1 MNSLTRI
8 SARLPGA
15 DALRQAASAW
25 AHSDGV
31 TWVFIGKTL
40 LTAFL
45 ALWLAYRLELPQ
57 PNTVLVSA
65 FIVLQPQSG
74 QVLAKSFYRILGTL
88 AGLTVMVTFIALFA
102 QERVLFLLCV
112 SLWVGLCTAGAARY
126 RDFRA
131 YACLLA
137 GYTAVMI
144 GIPAT
149 LHPEGAFMAALWRVL
164 EITLGIF
171 CTGLV
176 SALVLPQTSSA
187 VLRNALD
194 TRFGDFAGL
203 AAAGLEG
210 TLDHARFEQA
220 AARIAAEAVG
230 LENLRNVTAFEDPHM
245 RLRSGRLARLNSE
258 FMQLT
263 TRFHALQRL
272 LDRLRE
278 RQAGAVLEVLM
289 PCLVEVGG
297 LLAGWHGRPLRDA
310 DAAFLAAQLEH
321 CRQQLMPQIREA
333 RARLA
338 HACPREADQLDFETA
353 AELLFRFAGDLHD
366 YAQTHASLAA
376 HKHIREQWKERFT
389 PKANAVAAAV
399 AGLRCALLVLVGGV
413 FWIETSWLSG
423 ATFTLT
429 SVLIAA
435 LSSASPNPKRLSLQ
449 LTLGTLLG
457 ATLGFILTFR
467 VLPHLDGFPLLC
479 MALAPVFALGAF
491 LITRPQWSGYGVG
504 LLVWFCIASLPANL
518 ARYDAY
524 TFINEYLAMLLSM
537 GMAVVAAMVIL
548 PPNRPWLWERLEAEL
563 RMRVVHTISDP
574 LKGLSAGFESGTRDL
589 LNQAYGLASGRPDV
603 QRRLLRWMFQVQEV
617 GLAIIELRREQ
628 AVLPDEPWYAEHM
641 PWRRAIRAMGRALI
655 RLFIQP
661 GEHNRLRALAA
672 VEHAIHSTRSTQEPR
687 PPHFDTSPLRRMCSY
702 LHFIRTSLL
711 DPSSPLR
718 ESSRG

>member
-112 SLWVGLCTAGAARY
+112 SIWVGLCTAGAARY

-164 EITLGIF
+164 EITLGIA

-187 VLRNALD
+187 ALRNALD

-376 HKHIREQWKERFT
+376 HRHAREQWKERFT
-389 PKANAVAAAV
+389 PKANAVAAAGV
-399 AGLRCALLVLVGGV
+399 ALGAVRIDSGELGVLARQ
-413 FWIETSWLSG
+413 TRQQLDQLG
-423 ATFTLT
+423 ATTTRIVVSGDLDEF
-429 SVLIAA
+429 SIAA
-435 LSSASPNPKRLSLQ
+435 LRAE
-449 LTLGTLLG
+449 
-457 ATLGFILTFR
+457 
-467 VLPHLDGFPLLC
+467 
-479 MALAPVFALGAF
+479 PVD
-491 LITRPQWSGYGVG
+491 SYGVG
-504 LLVWFCIASLPANL
+504 TSLVTGSGAPTA
-518 ARYDAY
+518 
-524 TFINEYLAMLLSM
+524 
-537 GMAVVAAMVIL
+537 GMVYKLVEV
-548 PPNRPWLWERLEAEL
+548 E
-563 RMRVVHTISDP
+563 
-574 LKGLSAGFESGTRDL
+574 
-589 LNQAYGLASGRPDV
+589 GRPV
-603 QRRLLRWMFQVQEV
+603 EKRSSHKESKGGRKSALRRHKPTGTALEEVVYRVGEGQTPPALGPYDRELPIALLRNGEPAA
-617 GLAIIELRREQ
+617 GLPTLEQSRE
-628 AVLPDEPWYAEHM
+628 
-641 PWRRAIRAMGRALI
+641 
-655 RLFIQP
+655 
-661 GEHNRLRALAA
+661 RLRAAL
-672 VEHAIHSTRSTQEPR
+672 VSVPWEGLKLSHGEPAIPTT
-687 PPHFDTSPLRRMCSY
+687 FL
-702 LHFIRTSLL
+702 
-711 DPSSPLR
+711 
-718 ESSRG
+718 

>member
-1 MNSLTRI
+1 MPSL
-8 SARLPGA
+8 SARLPNA
-15 DALRQAASAW
+15 AALRLALSAW

-31 TWVFIGKTL
+31 TWVFIAKAL
-40 LTAFL
+40 ITAFT

-88 AGLTVMVTFIALFA
+88 LGLSVMVTLIALFN
-102 QERVLFLLCV
+102 QERVLFLLSV
-112 SLWVGLCTAGAARY
+112 ALWVGLCTAGAARY

-149 LHPEGAFMAALWRVL
+149 LHPEGAFMQALWRVL
-164 EITLGIF
+164 EISLGIL
-171 CTGLV
+171 CTGVV
-176 SALVLPQTSSA
+176 SAVVLPQTSSA
-187 VLRNALD
+187 ALRNALD

-203 AAAGLEG
+203 ASAGLAG
-210 TLDHARFEQA
+210 NLDATRFEQA
-220 AARIAAEAVG
+220 SARIAAESVG
-230 LENLRNVTAFEDPHM
+230 LESLRNVTVFEDPHM
-245 RLRSGRLARLNSE
+245 RLRSGRLARVNSE
-258 FMQLT
+258 FMRMT

-278 RQAGAVLEVLM
+278 RQAATLLEVLM
-289 PCLVEVGG
+289 PCLLQLAD
-297 LLAGWHGRPLRDA
+297 LLAGWHGRPLRYA
-310 DAAFLAAQLEH
+310 DAERLAAQLEE
-321 CRQQLMPQIREA
+321 CRRQLMPAIREA
-333 RARLA
+333 RALLA
-338 HACPREADQLDFETA
+338 RSRPKESDQLDFETA

-366 YAQTHASLAA
+366 YALTHASLAA
-376 HKHIREQWKERFT
+376 HKHEREQWKERFT

-399 AGLRCALLVLVGGV
+399 AGFRCALLVLAGGI
-413 FWIETSWLSG
+413 FWIATSWPSG
-423 ATFTLT
+423 ATFALT

-435 LSSASPNPKRLSLQ
+435 LSSASPDPKRLSLQ
-449 LTLGTLLG
+449 LTFGTLLG

-491 LITRPQWSGYGVG
+491 LITRPQWNGYGVG

-524 TFINEYLAMLLSM
+524 HFINEYLAMLLSM
-537 GMAVVAAMVIL
+537 GMAVIAAVVIL

-563 RMRVVHTISDP
+563 RLRVVHVISDP
-574 LKGLSAGFESGTRDL
+574 AKGLSAGFESGTRDL
-589 LNQAYGLASGRPDV
+589 LNQAYGLSSGRPDV
-603 QRRLLRWMFQVQEV
+603 QQRLLRWMFVVQEV

-628 AVLPDEPWYAEHM
+628 EALPAEPWYAERM

-661 GEHNRLRALAA
+661 GEANRLRALGA
-672 VEHAIHSTRSTQEPR
+672 VEHAIHAIRSTHEPH

-711 DPSSPLR
+711 DPRSPLR
-718 ESSRG
+718 EAQ

>member
-1 MNSLTRI
+1 MSSL
-8 SARLPGA
+8 SVRLPDA
-15 DALRQAASAW
+15 AALRQAFSAW

-31 TWVFIGKTL
+31 TWVFIAKTL
-40 LTAFL
+40 ITAFT

-65 FIVLQPQSG
+65 VIVLQPQSG

-112 SLWVGLCTAGAARY
+112 SIWVGLCTAGAARY

-144 GIPAT
+144 GIPAS
-149 LHPEGAFMAALWRVL
+149 LHPEGAFMQALWRVI
-164 EITLGIF
+164 EISLGIL
-171 CTGLV
+171 CTGV
-176 SALVLPQTSSA
+176 ISAVVLPQTSSA
-187 VLRNALD
+187 ALRNALD
-194 TRFGDFAGL
+194 RRFGDFAGL

-210 TLDHARFEQA
+210 TLDNNRFEQS
-220 AARIAAEAVG
+220 AARLAAEAVG

-258 FMQLT
+258 FMQMN

-278 RQAGAVLEVLM
+278 RRAEAVLEVLM
-289 PCLVEVGG
+289 PCLIEVGE
-297 LLAGWHGRPLRDA
+297 LLTGWHGRPLRDA
-310 DAAFLAAQLEH
+310 DAARLAGQLER
-321 CRQQLMPQIREA
+321 CRQQLMPNIREA
-333 RARLA
+333 RAKLA

-353 AELLFRFAGDLHD
+353 AELLFRFTGDIHD
-366 YAQTHASLAA
+366 YALTHASLAA
-376 HKHIREQWKERFT
+376 HKHAREHWKERFT
-389 PKANAVAAAV
+389 PKANALAASV
-399 AGLRCALLVLVGGV
+399 AGFRCALLVLIGGIV
-413 FWIETSWLSG
+413 WIETSWISG
-423 ATFTLT
+423 ATFALT

-457 ATLGFILTFR
+457 ASLGFILTFR
-467 VLPHLDGFPLLC
+467 VLPLLDGFPLLC
-479 MALAPVFALGAF
+479 CALAPVFALGAF
-491 LITRPQWSGYGVG
+491 FISRPQWSGYGVG

-518 ARYDAY
+518 TRYDAY
-524 TFINEYLAMLLSM
+524 VFINEYLAMLLSM
-537 GMAVVAAMVIL
+537 GMAVIAAMVIL
-548 PPNRPWLWERLEAEL
+548 PPNRPWLWKRLEAEL

-574 LKGLSAGFESGTRDL
+574 LKGLSSGFESGTRDL
-589 LNQAYGLASGRPDV
+589 LNQAYGLSSSRPDV

-617 GLAIIELRREQ
+617 GLSIIELRREQ
-628 AVLPDEPWYAEHM
+628 EALPQEPCYAESM

-655 RLFIQP
+655 RLFIYP
-661 GEHNRLRALAA
+661 SESNRQRALAA
-672 VEHAIHSTRSTQEPR
+672 VEHAIHSTRNTHEPR
-687 PPHFDTSPLRRMCSY
+687 PPHFDTSPLRRVCSY

-711 DPSSPLR
+711 DPRSPL
-718 ESSRG
+718 SGTP